1 MHIQIFRLQ
10 TAQILYKSVNGV
22 TNCLVGCDNF
32 RVYIV
37 KVGFSYLI
45 VLRKPKKYSAAT
57 YKRLKIFLNALGFNE
72 FGRKKLFD
80 LINELSLTSSPF
92 QEWSCFA
99 LRRASSPEGRRNRDF
114 HS

>member
-45 VLRKPKKYSAAT
+45 VLRKPKKYRAAT
-57 YKRLKIFLNALGFNE
+57 YKRLKIFFNALGFNE
-72 FGRKKLFD
+72 FGRKELFD
-80 LINELSLTSSPF
+80 LVDELSFAASPL
-92 QEWSCFA
+92 QEWFCFT
-99 LRRASSPEGRRNRDF
+99 LHWDLHR
-114 HS
+114 